1 MNRNT
6 DTDTSLNRS
15 DDPETQLLV
24 VMEPTATTEMVDK
37 VCSEIRQMGLS
48 PHLIPGSHQ
57 TAIGINGRK
66 ALVDTD
72 HLLSLAGVRDIIQ
85 ITQPYRLVSREFHPE
100 NTIVD
105 IGGVRVG
112 GNECV
117 IIGGPC
123 SVETR
128 DQTLEIASQMVD
140 AGVRVF
146 RGGAFKPRTSPY
158 SFQGLGKQGLEILA
172 EVRSRFGLRIVT
184 EAIDTETV
192 DLVAEYTDMIQIGA
206 RSMQNYSLLK
216 RVGRLNRP
224 VLLKRGMSAT
234 LEEFLMAAEYVMA
247 EGNSQVVLCER
258 GIRTMAEHSRNTL
271 DLAAIPSVKKM
282 SHLPIIA
289 DPSHGTGRRD
299 RVAAMAKAALA
310 AGADGL
316 MIEVHQ
322 SPQTALSD
330 GQQAI
335 TPVEFELL
343 MHQLRKLAVALDRSI
358 G

>member
-1 MNRNT
+1 ME
-6 DTDTSLNRS
+6 TSLNHS
-15 DDPETQLLV
+15 DDQETQLLV
-24 VMEPTATTEMVDK
+24 VMEPTATAEMVDR
-37 VCSEIRQMGLS
+37 VCSDIRKMGLS
-48 PHLIPGSHQ
+48 PHPIPGSHQ

-72 HLLSLAGVRDIIQ
+72 HLLSLSGVRDIIQ
-85 ITQPYRLVSREFHPE
+85 ITQPYRLASREFHPE

-105 IGGVRVG
+105 IGGVKLG

-117 IIGGPC
+117 MIGGPC

-128 DQTLEIASQMVD
+128 EQTMEIAAQMAD
-140 AGVRVF
+140 SGVRLF

-158 SFQGLGKQGLEILA
+158 SFQGLGQPGLEILA

-192 DLVAEYTDMIQIGA
+192 DLVAEYADMIQIGA

-216 RVGRLNRP
+216 RVGRLNKP

-247 EGNSQVVLCER
+247 EGNSRVVLCER
-258 GIRTMAEHSRNTL
+258 GIRTLAEHSRNTL
-271 DLAAIPSVKKM
+271 DLAAIPSVKRM

-322 SPQTALSD
+322 SPETALSD

-335 TPVEFELL
+335 TPVEFEML
-343 MHQLRKLAVALDRSI
+343 MHQLRKLALALDRSI

>member
-1 MNRNT
+1 MNH
-6 DTDTSLNRS
+6 S
-15 DDPETQLLV
+15 DDQETQLLV
-24 VMEPTATTEMVDK
+24 VMESTATDAMVDR
-37 VCSEIRQMGLS
+37 VCVDIRQMGLS
-48 PHLIPGSHQ
+48 PHPIPGSHQ

-66 ALVDTD
+66 ALVNTD
-72 HLLSLAGVRDIIQ
+72 HLLSLSGVRDIIQ
-85 ITQPYRLVSREFHPE
+85 ITQPYRLASREFHPE

-105 IGGVRVG
+105 IGGVKIG
-112 GNECV
+112 GDECV
-117 IIGGPC
+117 MIGGPC
-123 SVETR
+123 AVETR
-128 DQTLEIASQMVD
+128 EQTMEIAAQMAD
-140 AGVRVF
+140 SGVRIF

-158 SFQGLGKQGLEILA
+158 SFQGLGKSGLEILA

-192 DLVAEYTDMIQIGA
+192 DLVAEYADMIQIGA
-206 RSMQNYSLLK
+206 RSMQNYSLLR
-216 RVGRLNRP
+216 RVGRIKKP

-234 LEEFLMAAEYVMA
+234 LEELLMAAEYVMA
-247 EGNSQVVLCER
+247 EGNNQVVLCER
-258 GIRTMAEHSRNTL
+258 GIRTLADHSHNTL
-271 DLAAIPSVKKM
+271 DLAAIPSVKRM

-299 RVAAMAKAALA
+299 KVAAMAKAALA

-322 SPQTALSD
+322 DPETALSD

-335 TPVEFELL
+335 TPEEFELL
-343 MHQLRKLAVALDRSI
+343 VNQLRKLALALDRTI